1 MPGCRV
7 KFGAAEAFHC
17 KQQILHNKRRARG
30 GFMMESFVI
39 LSDCQHYAHA
49 HMIDSY
55 QILDSKMLII
65 TAKLVET

>member
-1 MPGCRV
+1 
-7 KFGAAEAFHC
+7 
-17 KQQILHNKRRARG
+17 
-30 GFMMESFVI
+30 MMESFVI